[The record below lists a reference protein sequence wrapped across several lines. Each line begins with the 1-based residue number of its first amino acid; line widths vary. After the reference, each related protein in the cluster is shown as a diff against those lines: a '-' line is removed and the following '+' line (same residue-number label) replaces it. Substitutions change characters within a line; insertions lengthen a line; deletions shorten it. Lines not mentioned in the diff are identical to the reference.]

1 MPRRSL
7 RNRLGIQ
14 LVPRSGIVR
23 RAEPPD
29 GFTAF
34 VSRSGRAAH
43 GIDSIHPSMDRD
55 RAVQE
60 VLRAACSIDLST
72 RTSVGIPLPRRQ
84 ALRRGRATGGQPRVR
99 RTLPP
104 LSHTAGGHATT
115 HARAHVRTYVILT
128 SSRSTPSSRGSATAS
143 TPGTRRSRRSPVPIA
158 TSSRARSLRSK
169 QRPSID
175 VSNAPGS
182 GISIWDGA
190 RFDGQAH
197 AKQGRRRPERSTTGT
212 QGQGGGE

>member
-1 MPRRSL
+1 MCNYYAPHSGRSL

-104 LSHTAGGHATT
+104 LSHCWRPRH
-115 HARAHVRTYVILT
+115 HARARARTYVRHPDVIPIHTVGPRLSHGKYT
-128 SSRSTPSSRGSATAS
+128 WDEAVATLAGAYRNVLACSLASQQATA
-143 TPGTRRSRRSPVPIA
+143 
-158 TSSRARSLRSK
+158 
-169 QRPSID
+169 QY
-175 VSNAPGS
+175 
-182 GISIWDGA
+182 
-190 RFDGQAH
+190 
-197 AKQGRRRPERSTTGT
+197 
-212 QGQGGGE
+212 